1 MGAID
6 NATWQ
11 VFGLTLTVLLL
22 VLSVVMW
29 RRRGAAS
36 GLRTAAW
43 ALLPL
48 AAALTGTLRL
58 VWRIVNAVGDW
69 AVRLVFSPTMWAG
82 VVLAGVAVVLFV
94 VSGFLRRR
102 SPSRRTAVE
111 AQGRRPVAG
120 KSGAA
125 PADDDMADIE
135 AILKKHGIS

>member
-1 MGAID
+1 MAVID

-11 VFGLTLTVLLL
+11 VFGLTLTLLLL
-22 VLSVVMW
+22 VLSVVLW

-36 GLRTAAW
+36 GLRAAAW

-48 AAALTGTLRL
+48 AAALTGVLRL
-58 VWRIVNAVGDW
+58 AWRIIGAVGDW

-82 VVLAGVAVVLFV
+82 VVLAGVAVVLYV

-102 SPSRRTAVE
+102 SPARRAVE
-111 AQGRRPVAG
+111 GRQPPVAG
-120 KSGAA
+120 P
-125 PADDDMADIE
+125 PARTTGDDDLADIE